1 MKKASLLLLL
11 TICSIGCG
19 YSSSGKGTVAPGAP
33 TITQLM
39 PNTMSVGGGAFT
51 LTVMGS
57 NFVDGATVYWD
68 SNTRTTKFVSANQV
82 TAAISA
88 TDIATAATILVYV
101 KNPGGTGI
109 YMNQGGQSSATVD
122 FTVTP

>member
-1 MKKASLLLLL
+1 
-11 TICSIGCG
+11 
-19 YSSSGKGTVAPGAP
+19 
-33 TITQLM
+33 M
-39 PNTMSVGGGAFT
+39 PNTMAAGGGAFT

-57 NFVDGATVYWD
+57 NFVNGATVYWD
-68 SNTRTTKFVSANQV
+68 ATTRTTTFVSSTRV

-88 TDIATAATILVYV
+88 ADIATANTILVYV

>member
-1 MKKASLLLLL
+1 MTKASLLLLL

-19 YSSSGKGTVAPGAP
+19 YSSSGKGTVAPSAP

-39 PNTMSVGGGAFT
+39 PNTTAAGGAAFT

-57 NFVDGATVYWD
+57 NFVNGATVYWD
-68 SNTRTTKFVSANQV
+68 STTRNTKFVSANQV
-82 TAAISA
+82 TADISA